1 MSFTSATPLRLL
13 AMEAAIASVHPDDP
27 DLLSL
32 PRNLRNELE
41 ARRQAN
47 FGQFWTRLESP
58 SGNFIFFTMNC
69 PKLSSAIQPLS
80 DPTFWRSEDLG
91 WWGRRAKKEDDWMQK

>member
-13 AMEAAIASVHPDDP
+13 AMEAAIASVRPDDP

-32 PRNLRNELE
+32 PRNLRSELE

-47 FGQFWTRLESP
+47 LDTS
-58 SGNFIFFTMNC
+58 
-69 PKLSSAIQPLS
+69 
-80 DPTFWRSEDLG
+80 
-91 WWGRRAKKEDDWMQK
+91 